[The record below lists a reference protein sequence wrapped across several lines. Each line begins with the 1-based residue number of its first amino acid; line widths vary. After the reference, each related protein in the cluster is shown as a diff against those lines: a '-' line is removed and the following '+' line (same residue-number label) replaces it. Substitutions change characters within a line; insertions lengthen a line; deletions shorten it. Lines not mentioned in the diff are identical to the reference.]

1 MKEEILKRA
10 MFAMPL
16 SKDARNSGILS
27 GFDMDEM
34 GEMPEPEEAS
44 EEMPQMSRTPQNP
57 EILMNTLRG
66 DMRSVDAR
74 YQELAQMVGEEAAM
88 ETPPEVLAMLQ
99 MQLGAQQGG
108 IGALPGAQGMMPPG
122 APPQPGQQPPAG
134 PQGIAAAMPP
144 GMASAPP
151 FPQGGAEQAPP
162 QQFSHGGAVEPPTPD
177 GMPPMH
183 AQAGAPVS
191 MATRTAQWMGD
202 KIGPYANAANVAL
215 GRFFM
220 SPQFGVERMTGGAP
234 AIPLTVQ
241 RGETLLMNP
250 QTGQVF
256 QGAGSRLA
264 PYTSLSTLTAPTFTE
279 GLGRGAA
286 QLSIGAQ
293 NLAQQYP
300 RLAGALVPVAAAGT
314 WLDTMLSRSP
324 QDTPENEAR
333 RQALIDQIPIDT
345 RQEIED
351 RIQARED
358 QQAQNYADM
367 AGREVNRLKGN
378 YPGPKMPV
386 VPAAPVSADPLG
398 DFIQE
403 KLAAQQERDALRE
416 VQPNVM
422 APKETAPV
430 SRADRIKAA
439 RGEYAELYKELL
451 GDTKSDMQ
459 TNALLMLADAGF
471 KYAGM
476 PVTPGSTPIS
486 RLSQAASGIPQG
498 FMALLAQAKDR
509 QIKVDTA
516 ALSQAVSDIQEQDKF
531 AQQMRIKMLEGDYSL
546 LREQVKQ
553 SGGTYE
559 DSGAGMITA
568 KTKGGGYVG
577 VSIDPKN
584 PTVQSAIASR
594 FTLRPTDNPFIVNRG
609 QAPTTVET
617 NKEERIKLTNALR
630 KVDNSIKQF
639 EEGPNLF
646 VEAFGPGP
654 WFQDKVNNLLVPL
667 APGMVTKSGLDQVA
681 AVNQIKSIV
690 NNAMK
695 SMAAAN
701 DEGRVSVWEQEKA
714 EPLLKMFDN
723 PTGFFENKELAA
735 KAFTATK
742 ASMLNAR
749 QQILTQLGYEGN
761 DYVMT
766 VPSTGTKNDPFVIP
780 DNKEDRRRMY
790 NFLGSTVGNINNE
803 NAKVVLRTPDGQLTE
818 FSPSQLKRLMQ

>member
-1 MKEEILKRA
+1 M
-10 MFAMPL
+10 
-16 SKDARNSGILS
+16 
-27 GFDMDEM
+27 
-34 GEMPEPEEAS
+34 
-44 EEMPQMSRTPQNP
+44 
-57 EILMNTLRG
+57 
-66 DMRSVDAR
+66 
-74 YQELAQMVGEEAAM
+74 
-88 ETPPEVLAMLQ
+88 
-99 MQLGAQQGG
+99 
-108 IGALPGAQGMMPPG
+108 
-122 APPQPGQQPPAG
+122 
-134 PQGIAAAMPP
+134 
-144 GMASAPP
+144 
-151 FPQGGAEQAPP
+151 
-162 QQFSHGGAVEPPTPD
+162 
-177 GMPPMH
+177 
-183 AQAGAPVS
+183 
-191 MATRTAQWMGD
+191 
-202 KIGPYANAANVAL
+202 
-215 GRFFM
+215 
-220 SPQFGVERMTGGAP
+220 
-234 AIPLTVQ
+234 
-241 RGETLLMNP
+241 
-250 QTGQVF
+250 
-256 QGAGSRLA
+256 
-264 PYTSLSTLTAPTFTE
+264 
-279 GLGRGAA
+279 
-286 QLSIGAQ
+286 
-293 NLAQQYP
+293 
-300 RLAGALVPVAAAGT
+300 
-314 WLDTMLSRSP
+314 
-324 QDTPENEAR
+324 
-333 RQALIDQIPIDT
+333 
-345 RQEIED
+345 
-351 RIQARED
+351 
-358 QQAQNYADM
+358 
-367 AGREVNRLKGN
+367 
-378 YPGPKMPV
+378 
-386 VPAAPVSADPLG
+386 
-398 DFIQE
+398 
-403 KLAAQQERDALRE
+403 
-416 VQPNVM
+416 
-422 APKETAPV
+422 
-430 SRADRIKAA
+430 
-439 RGEYAELYKELL
+439 LL

-803 NAKVVLRTPDGQLTE
+803 NAKVVLRTPDGRLTE